1 MRRDYILLKMDE
13 FARTMANI
21 TELKKEGKWDQAIN
35 IIGENLYRLLGMSS
49 RDPREISKLTET
61 GLLAQL
67 IKNAP
72 ASTVWVP
79 YNKIMLIAL
88 LKEAGD
94 YTTNKFPPRGGRG
107 WYLKAL
113 HLLLDALAHDEL
125 RGQAALVPQ
134 LEVFLTALSGSPLP
148 VRTRLLL
155 MREYERRGQFSHA
168 KGELKAALEM
178 APKSLTLLKFGIAL
192 CERLDSENDASLVGG
207 GMPRSE
213 LQALTSELFTR
224 KGMCS

>member
-1 MRRDYILLKMDE
+1 MDE

-94 YTTNKFPPRGGRG
+94 YTTNKFPP
-107 WYLKAL
+107 
-113 HLLLDALAHDEL
+113 
-125 RGQAALVPQ
+125 
-134 LEVFLTALSGSPLP
+134 
-148 VRTRLLL
+148 
-155 MREYERRGQFSHA
+155 
-168 KGELKAALEM
+168 
-178 APKSLTLLKFGIAL
+178 
-192 CERLDSENDASLVGG
+192 
-207 GMPRSE
+207 
-213 LQALTSELFTR
+213 
-224 KGMCS
+224 